1 MTQFKEIRYIL
12 AEHRQDIRQ
21 RFSVREI
28 GIFGSFVRG
37 EHKKTSD
44 IDVLVTF
51 LPGRKNFDNYMGL
64 KLYLEDLLRHKID
77 LVIKETLRKE
87 LKPRIMP
94 QVVYV

>member
-1 MTQFKEIRYIL
+1 MAQFKEIMCIL

>member
-44 IDVLVTF
+44 IDILVTF